1 MAEWINLTCSDGVV
15 VPAWLAEPAPSAGPA
30 RGAVVVL
37 QEIFGVNAHIRDVT
51 ERWAQAGYLA
61 LAPALFT
68 RMQPE
73 VELGYGAVD
82 MVQAKDLKAA
92 AEALPG
98 AGVQLDIAAA
108 IDYARGRSVGPVG
121 IIGFCWGGLLTW
133 RAACSQPGLSA
144 AVCYYGGGMTTP
156 EESVRVPV
164 CPALAHFGRRD
175 AFIPEVSVQQFA
187 AAQPQVAVHLY
198 EADHGFHCDQRGSYD
213 AAAAA
218 TANERT
224 LAFFA
229 RHLRA
234 GNGPDAGA

>member
-1 MAEWINLTCSDGVV
+1 MAEWITLTCSDGVV

-164 CPALAHFGRRD
+164 CPTLAHFGRRD

-234 GNGPDAGA
+234 GNGPDVGA

>member
-1 MAEWINLTCSDGVV
+1 MAEWINLTGRDGVV
-15 VPAWLAEPAPSAGPA
+15 VPAWLAQPAPAGGPA

-37 QEIFGVNAHIRDVT
+37 QEIFGVNAHIREVT
-51 ERWAQAGYLA
+51 ERWARAGYLA

-68 RMQPE
+68 RVQAD
-73 VELGYGAVD
+73 VQLGYGAGD
-82 MVQAKDLKAA
+82 MAQAKALKAA

-108 IDYARGRSVGPVG
+108 IGYARGRGVGPVG
-121 IIGFCWGGLLTW
+121 IVGFCWGGLLAW

-144 AVCYYGGGMTTP
+144 AVCYYGGGMTAPP
-156 EESVRVPV
+156 EAARVPL
-164 CPALAHFGRRD
+164 CPTLAHFGRRD
-175 AFIPEVSVQQFA
+175 AFIPEASVQQFA
-187 AAQPQVAVHLY
+187 AAQPKVAVHLY

-218 TANERT
+218 SAHERT

-229 RHLRA
+229 QHL
-234 GNGPDAGA
+234 GAGA

>member
-1 MAEWINLTCSDGVV
+1 MAEWITLTCSDGVV

-164 CPALAHFGRRD
+164 CPTLAHFGRRD

-187 AAQPQVAVHLY
+187 AAQPQVVVHLY

-229 RHLRA
+229 QHLRA
-234 GNGPDAGA
+234 GNGPDVGA